1 MKRVVH
7 LAMVA
12 VLWLGILPT
21 ALGQITPLDSIKV
34 MVASNR
40 TRDAIPHLERLLRID
55 PMRAAHNYFLGQC
68 LIREGI
74 RIAEAASYLE
84 KSAQLYA
91 KHDVDPGMGE
101 PEFVHFYLVIAYTR
115 LRQCEKALQGYYEF
129 MDVYSKTDPFYP
141 KEAAKWVELCH
152 EPQRLAQEVDARPAL
167 AIGSGLL
174 KDRLVALESTKDSV
188 VTRPLPFSTQSVL
201 YGVQVGAL
209 VKPTYTVNFPG
220 LKNVGVYVDENGIYR
235 YVIGNLTFRSQAER
249 LLREVR
255 LAGYPDAFIVDINNP
270 ERYKEEVVLL
280 NELSI
285 HRQLVGDV
293 EFRVQIGAFAEA
305 LPEHLA
311 QLYFQLEGLR
321 EVPTSDLTL
330 LTVGSFTTYTLA
342 QNEKDRLGALGFK
355 DAFVTAFNQG
365 QRIPT
370 NMVLRYLETNKQ

>member
-1 MKRVVH
+1 
-7 LAMVA
+7 
-12 VLWLGILPT
+12 
-21 ALGQITPLDSIKV
+21 
-34 MVASNR
+34 
-40 TRDAIPHLERLLRID
+40 
-55 PMRAAHNYFLGQC
+55 
-68 LIREGI
+68 
-74 RIAEAASYLE
+74 
-84 KSAQLYA
+84 
-91 KHDVDPGMGE
+91 
-101 PEFVHFYLVIAYTR
+101 
-115 LRQCEKALQGYYEF
+115 
-129 MDVYSKTDPFYP
+129 
-141 KEAAKWVELCH
+141 
-152 EPQRLAQEVDARPAL
+152 
-167 AIGSGLL
+167 
-174 KDRLVALESTKDSV
+174 V

-370 NMVLRYLETNKQ
+370 NMALRYLETHKQ